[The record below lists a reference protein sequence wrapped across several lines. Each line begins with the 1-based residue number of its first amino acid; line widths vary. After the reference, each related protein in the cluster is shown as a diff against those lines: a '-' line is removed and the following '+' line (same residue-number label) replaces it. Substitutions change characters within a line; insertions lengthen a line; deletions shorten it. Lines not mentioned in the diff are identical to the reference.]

1 MTNTTIKNGI
11 NLATSISARLIYYAK
26 LSKPRIIWLLD
37 LAALSGAFLSGK
49 LMPLSILAVLVGGTF
64 ASAGSMIIN
73 EGIEIDKDKVMKRT
87 SKRPT
92 VMGYVSQK
100 EAIYVGIALLTLGT
114 LVGLLDNP
122 LTSFFI
128 LLGGLVYVL
137 VYTVW
142 LKPRS
147 PLNIV
152 IGGLAGSAAAW
163 AGYASTTSSFTIPS
177 LLLGLLIFMW
187 TPGHFWAL
195 ALKFK
200 EDYSRAGI
208 PMLPVIMPENF
219 SAKMIALSNALMIPF
234 ALALYLY
241 AGVIYGIVAGILSAV
256 QMYFSVRL
264 MRNPTGEEAWRSFK
278 FSSPYLAILLI
289 LIILTRLI

>member
-1 MTNTTIKNGI
+1 MA
-11 NLATSISARLIYYAK
+11 LSVRARLIYYAK

-49 LMPLSILAVLVGGTF
+49 LMPLNILAVLVGGTL
-64 ASAGSMIIN
+64 ASAGSMIVN
-73 EGIEIDKDKVMKRT
+73 EGIEIDRDKVMRRT

-92 VMGYVSQK
+92 VMGYVSKK
-100 EAIYVGIALLTLGT
+100 EAIYVGIALLVMGT
-114 LVGLLDNP
+114 LVGLLDNL

-128 LLGGLVYVL
+128 FLGGAVYIL
-137 VYTVW
+137 IYTVW

-147 PLNIV
+147 PWNIV

-163 AGYASTTSSFTIPS
+163 AGFASTTSSFTISS

-195 ALKFK
+195 AMRFK
-200 EDYSRAGI
+200 EDYSKAGI

-219 SAKMIALSNALMIPF
+219 SAKMIAISNALMIPF
-234 ALALYLY
+234 ALALSLY
-241 AGVIYGIVAGILSAV
+241 TGIVYAVVASILSAL

-264 MRNPTGEEAWRSFK
+264 IRNPTGEEAWRSFK

-289 LIILTRLI
+289 LVMISAFVR

>member
-1 MTNTTIKNGI
+1 M
-11 NLATSISARLIYYAK
+11 AVSISARLIYYAK

-37 LAALSGAFLSGK
+37 LAALAGAFLSGK
-49 LMPLSILAVLVGGTF
+49 LMPLNILVVLVGGTL
-64 ASAGSMIIN
+64 ASGGSMIVN
-73 EGIEIDKDKVMKRT
+73 EGIEIDRDKVMKRT

-92 VMGYVSQK
+92 VMGYVSKK
-100 EAIYVGIALLTLGT
+100 EAIYVGSSLLFLGT
-114 LVGLLDNP
+114 LIGLLDNP
-122 LTSFFI
+122 LTAFFI
-128 LLGGLVYVL
+128 LLGGLVYIL

-163 AGYASTTSSFTIPS
+163 AGFASTTSSFTLSS

-195 ALKFK
+195 ALRFR

-208 PMLPVIMPENF
+208 PMLPVIMNENF
-219 SAKMIALSNALMIPF
+219 SAKMIAISNALMIPF
-234 ALALYLY
+234 ALALALFSGVAY
-241 AGVIYGIVAGILSAV
+241 AIVSLILSII
-256 QMYFSVRL
+256 QMYFSIRL
-264 MRNPTGEEAWRSFK
+264 MRKPTGEEAWRSFK

-289 LIILTRLI
+289 LIIITHLI

>member
-1 MTNTTIKNGI
+1 MQTNIK
-11 NLATSISARLIYYAK
+11 ARLIYYAK

-37 LAALSGAFLSGK
+37 LAALSGAFLSGRF
-49 LMPLSILAVLVGGTF
+49 LPMNLLLVLVGGTL
-64 ASAGSMIIN
+64 ASAGSMIVN
-73 EGIEIDKDKVMKRT
+73 EGIEIDRDKVMRRT

-92 VMGYVSQK
+92 VMGYVTRK
-100 EAIYVGIALLTLGT
+100 EAIYVGTVMLTAGT
-114 LVGLLDNP
+114 LFGLVDNVW
-122 LTSFFI
+122 TAFFI
-128 LLGGLVYVL
+128 LLGGLVYIL

-142 LKPRS
+142 LKPRT

-163 AGYASTTSSFTIPS
+163 AGYASSTNSFTLAS
-177 LLLGLLIFMW
+177 LFLGLLIFMW

-195 ALKFK
+195 ALRFK
-200 EDYSRAGI
+200 EDYGRAGI
-208 PMLPVIMPENF
+208 PMLPVIMNENF

-234 ALALYLY
+234 ALVLSLY
-241 AGVIYGIVAGILSAV
+241 AGTMYMVVAVLLSII
-256 QMYFSVRL
+256 QMYFSIRL

-289 LIILTRLI
+289 LIVLSRII

>member
-1 MTNTTIKNGI
+1 M
-11 NLATSISARLIYYAK
+11 AVSISARLIYYAK

-37 LAALSGAFLSGK
+37 LAALAGAFLSGK
-49 LMPLSILAVLVGGTF
+49 LMPLNILVVLVGGTL
-64 ASAGSMIIN
+64 ASGGSMIVN
-73 EGIEIDKDKVMKRT
+73 EGIEIDRDKVMKRT

-92 VMGYVSQK
+92 VMGYVSKK
-100 EAIYVGIALLTLGT
+100 EAIYVGSSLLILGT
-114 LVGLLDNP
+114 LIGLLDNP
-122 LTSFFI
+122 LTAFFI
-128 LLGGLVYVL
+128 LLGGLVYIL

-163 AGYASTTSSFTIPS
+163 AGFASTTSSFTLSS

-195 ALKFK
+195 ALRFR

-208 PMLPVIMPENF
+208 PMLPVIMNENF
-219 SAKMIALSNALMIPF
+219 SAKMIAISNALMIPF
-234 ALALYLY
+234 ALALALFSGVVY
-241 AGVIYGIVAGILSAV
+241 AIVSLILSII
-256 QMYFSVRL
+256 QMYFSIRL
-264 MRNPTGEEAWRSFK
+264 MRKPTGEEAWRSFK

-289 LIILTRLI
+289 LIIITHLI

>member
-1 MTNTTIKNGI
+1 M
-11 NLATSISARLIYYAK
+11 AVSISARLIYYAK

-37 LAALSGAFLSGK
+37 LAALAGAFLSGK
-49 LMPLSILAVLVGGTF
+49 LMPLNILVVLVGGTL
-64 ASAGSMIIN
+64 ASGGSMIVN
-73 EGIEIDKDKVMKRT
+73 EGIEIDRDKVMKRT

-92 VMGYVSQK
+92 VMGYVSKK
-100 EAIYVGIALLTLGT
+100 EAIYVGSSLLILGT
-114 LVGLLDNP
+114 LIGLLDNP
-122 LTSFFI
+122 LTAFFI
-128 LLGGLVYVL
+128 LLGGLVYIL

-163 AGYASTTSSFTIPS
+163 AGFASTTSSFTLSS

-195 ALKFK
+195 ALRFR

-208 PMLPVIMPENF
+208 PMLPVIMNENF
-219 SAKMIALSNALMIPF
+219 SARMIAISNALMIPF
-234 ALALYLY
+234 ALALALFSGVVY
-241 AGVIYGIVAGILSAV
+241 AIVSLILSII
-256 QMYFSVRL
+256 QMYFSIRL
-264 MRNPTGEEAWRSFK
+264 MRKPTGEEAWRSFK

-289 LIILTRLI
+289 LIIITHLI

>member
-1 MTNTTIKNGI
+1 
-11 NLATSISARLIYYAK
+11 AK

-37 LAALSGAFLSGK
+37 LAALAGAFLSGK
-49 LMPLSILAVLVGGTF
+49 LMPLNILVVLVGGTL
-64 ASAGSMIIN
+64 ASGGSMIVN
-73 EGIEIDKDKVMKRT
+73 EGIEIDRDKVMKRT

-92 VMGYVSQK
+92 VMGYVSKK
-100 EAIYVGIALLTLGT
+100 EAIYVGSSLLILGT
-114 LVGLLDNP
+114 LIGLLDNP
-122 LTSFFI
+122 LTAFFI
-128 LLGGLVYVL
+128 LLGGLVYIL

-163 AGYASTTSSFTIPS
+163 AGFASTTSSFTLSS

-195 ALKFK
+195 ALRFR

-208 PMLPVIMPENF
+208 PMLPVIMNENF
-219 SAKMIALSNALMIPF
+219 SAKMIAISNALMIPF
-234 ALALYLY
+234 ALALALFSGVVY
-241 AGVIYGIVAGILSAV
+241 AIVSLILSII
-256 QMYFSVRL
+256 QMYFSIRL
-264 MRNPTGEEAWRSFK
+264 MRKPTGEEAWRSFK

-289 LIILTRLI
+289 LIIITHLI

>member
-1 MTNTTIKNGI
+1 MQTNIK
-11 NLATSISARLIYYAK
+11 ARLIYYAK

-37 LAALSGAFLSGK
+37 LAALSGAFLSGRF
-49 LMPLSILAVLVGGTF
+49 LPMNLLLVLVGGTL
-64 ASAGSMIIN
+64 ASAGSMIVN
-73 EGIEIDKDKVMKRT
+73 EGIEIDRDKVMRRT

-92 VMGYVSQK
+92 VMGYVTRK
-100 EAIYVGIALLTLGT
+100 EAIYVGTVMLTAGT
-114 LVGLLDNP
+114 LLGLVDNVW
-122 LTSFFI
+122 TAFFI
-128 LLGGLVYVL
+128 LLGGLVYIL

-142 LKPRS
+142 LKPRT

-163 AGYASTTSSFTIPS
+163 AGYASSTNSFTLAS
-177 LLLGLLIFMW
+177 LFLGLLIFMW

-195 ALKFK
+195 ALRFK
-200 EDYSRAGI
+200 EDYGRAGI
-208 PMLPVIMPENF
+208 PMLPVIMNENF

-234 ALALYLY
+234 ALVLSLY
-241 AGVIYGIVAGILSAV
+241 AGTMYMVVAVLLSII
-256 QMYFSVRL
+256 QMYFSIRL

-289 LIILTRLI
+289 LIVLSRII

>member
-1 MTNTTIKNGI
+1 LQTNIK
-11 NLATSISARLIYYAK
+11 ARLIYYAK

-37 LAALSGAFLSGK
+37 LAALSGAFLSGRF
-49 LMPLSILAVLVGGTF
+49 LPMNLLLVLVGGTL
-64 ASAGSMIIN
+64 ASAGSMIVN
-73 EGIEIDKDKVMKRT
+73 EGIEIDRDKVMRRT

-92 VMGYVSQK
+92 VMGYVSRK
-100 EAIYVGIALLTLGT
+100 EAIYVGTVMLTAGT
-114 LVGLLDNP
+114 LLGLVDNVW
-122 LTSFFI
+122 TAFFI
-128 LLGGLVYVL
+128 LLGGLVYIL

-142 LKPRS
+142 LKPRT

-163 AGYASTTSSFTIPS
+163 AGYASSTNSFTLAS
-177 LLLGLLIFMW
+177 LFLGLLIFMW

-195 ALKFK
+195 ALRFK
-200 EDYSRAGI
+200 EDYGRAGI
-208 PMLPVIMPENF
+208 PMLPVIMNENF

-234 ALALYLY
+234 ALVLSLY
-241 AGVIYGIVAGILSAV
+241 AGTMYMVVAVLLSII
-256 QMYFSVRL
+256 QMYFSIRL

-289 LIILTRLI
+289 LIVLSRII

>member
-1 MTNTTIKNGI
+1 MQTNIK
-11 NLATSISARLIYYAK
+11 ARLIYYAK

-37 LAALSGAFLSGK
+37 LAALSGAFLSGRF
-49 LMPLSILAVLVGGTF
+49 LPMNFLLVLVGGTL
-64 ASAGSMIIN
+64 ASAGSMIVN
-73 EGIEIDKDKVMKRT
+73 EGIEIDRDKVMRRT

-92 VMGYVSQK
+92 VMGYVTRK
-100 EAIYVGIALLTLGT
+100 EAIYVGTVMLTAGT
-114 LVGLLDNP
+114 LLGLVDNVW
-122 LTSFFI
+122 TAFFI
-128 LLGGLVYVL
+128 LLGGLVYIL

-142 LKPRS
+142 LKPRT

-163 AGYASTTSSFTIPS
+163 AGYASSTNSFTLAS
-177 LLLGLLIFMW
+177 LFLGLLIFMW

-195 ALKFK
+195 ALRFK
-200 EDYSRAGI
+200 EDYGRAGI
-208 PMLPVIMPENF
+208 PMLPVIMNENF

-234 ALALYLY
+234 ALVLSLY
-241 AGVIYGIVAGILSAV
+241 AGTMYMVVAVLLSII
-256 QMYFSVRL
+256 QMYFSIRL

-289 LIILTRLI
+289 LIVLSRII

>member
-1 MTNTTIKNGI
+1 LQTNIK
-11 NLATSISARLIYYAK
+11 ARLIYYAK

-37 LAALSGAFLSGK
+37 LAALSGAFLSGRF
-49 LMPLSILAVLVGGTF
+49 LPMNLLLVLVGGTL
-64 ASAGSMIIN
+64 ASAGSMIVN
-73 EGIEIDKDKVMKRT
+73 EGIEIDRDKVMRRT

-92 VMGYVSQK
+92 VMGYVTRK
-100 EAIYVGIALLTLGT
+100 EAIYVGTVMLTAGT
-114 LVGLLDNP
+114 LLGLVDNVW
-122 LTSFFI
+122 TAFFI
-128 LLGGLVYVL
+128 LLGGLVYIL

-142 LKPRS
+142 LKPRT

-163 AGYASTTSSFTIPS
+163 AGYASSTNSFTLAS
-177 LLLGLLIFMW
+177 LFLGLLIFMW

-195 ALKFK
+195 ALRFK
-200 EDYSRAGI
+200 EDYGRAGI
-208 PMLPVIMPENF
+208 PMLPVIMNENF

-234 ALALYLY
+234 ALVLSLY
-241 AGVIYGIVAGILSAV
+241 AGTMYMVVAVLLSII
-256 QMYFSVRL
+256 QMYFSIRL

-289 LIILTRLI
+289 LIVLSRII

>member
-1 MTNTTIKNGI
+1 M
-11 NLATSISARLIYYAK
+11 AVSISARLIYYAK

-37 LAALSGAFLSGK
+37 LAALAGAFLSGK
-49 LMPLSILAVLVGGTF
+49 LMPLNILVVLVGGTL
-64 ASAGSMIIN
+64 ASGGSMIVN
-73 EGIEIDKDKVMKRT
+73 EGIEIDRDKVMKRT

-92 VMGYVSQK
+92 VMGYVSKK
-100 EAIYVGIALLTLGT
+100 EAIYVGSSLLILGT
-114 LVGLLDNP
+114 LIGLLDNP
-122 LTSFFI
+122 LTAFFI
-128 LLGGLVYVL
+128 LLGGLVYIL

-163 AGYASTTSSFTIPS
+163 AGFASTTSSFTLSS

-195 ALKFK
+195 ALRFR

-208 PMLPVIMPENF
+208 PMLPVIMNENF
-219 SAKMIALSNALMIPF
+219 SAKMIAISNALMIPF
-234 ALALYLY
+234 ALALALFSGVAY
-241 AGVIYGIVAGILSAV
+241 AIVSLILSII
-256 QMYFSVRL
+256 QMYFSIRL
-264 MRNPTGEEAWRSFK
+264 MRKPTGEEAWRSFK

-289 LIILTRLI
+289 LIIITHLI